1 MQKKKCIIFKTNKFV
16 TRTGVNPL
24 CINGSIDED
33 DVYYNTDNV
42 CILKPG
48 VKKGV
53 MIKHHYH
60 ERDVADVIK
69 NGVKSGSRLQ
79 VEGVQ
84 FGRNVAHDSI
94 FFRAPYIYTPQVD
107 RSCIENEIIA
117 SFGKVENNCVYLRVD
132 PAQTNTFSSEI
143 RVRYRS
149 EFIPNISI
157 ETRRATELRKIEQ
170 QIQNSKKLMTKY
182 FEIIENNKNLHQPQ
196 KDYVERWN
204 LFSSIKSW
212 VPFKSNA
219 KRNNVKRNNVKT
231 LFSYPWDDQRIERNS
246 EVLIG
251 PRKDSMGI
259 GIHIPSECFAH
270 VT

>member
-24 CINGSIDED
+24 CINGSVDED

-60 ERDVADVIK
+60 ERDIADVIK

-157 ETRRATELRKIEQ
+157 ETRRATELRQIEQ

-212 VPFKSNA
+212 FPLKSNA
-219 KRNNVKRNNVKT
+219 
-231 LFSYPWDDQRIERNS
+231 SYPWDDQRIERNS

-259 GIHIPSECFAH
+259 GIHIPSECFVC